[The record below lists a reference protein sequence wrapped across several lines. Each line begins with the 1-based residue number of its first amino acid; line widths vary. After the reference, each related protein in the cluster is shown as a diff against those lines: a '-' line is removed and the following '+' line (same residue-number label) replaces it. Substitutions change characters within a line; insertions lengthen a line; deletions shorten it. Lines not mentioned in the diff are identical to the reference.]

1 MLRVVAYV
9 CALLALAHGQT
20 TNVQSCTMF
29 NAPLPINAHIE
40 GCVEPPCIFPQG
52 TYAVINVLFRAP
64 RPIETMTTLVTALL
78 FTAIPYPLGDATHTC
93 NYLTNSFCPLVEGEV
108 VQYTLHMFIES
119 SFPAGTS
126 LPVEFRVREGSSLT
140 GSLIWCIRVPL
151 TIVPPLSSSN
161 MSARNATVADK
172 V

>member
-20 TNVQSCTMF
+20 TNVQSCSGV
-29 NAPLPINAHIE
+29 NALLPINAHIE
-40 GCVEPPCIFPQG
+40 GCLEPPCVFPQG
-52 TYAVINVLFRAP
+52 TYAVINVIFRAP
-64 RPIETMTTLVTALL
+64 RNIQTMTTVATAHIGIP
-78 FTAIPYPLGDATHTC
+78 FPYPLGDAAQTC
-93 NYLTNSFCPLVEGEV
+93 NYLTNSYCPLVEGEV

-126 LPVEFRVREGSSLT
+126 LPVEFRVNEGGFLGT
-140 GSLIWCIRVPL
+140 PIWCIRVPL
-151 TIVPPLSSSN
+151 TIVPPLPSSN

>member
-20 TNVQSCTMF
+20 TNVQSCTMA
-29 NAPLPINAHIE
+29 NAPLPINAHIV
-40 GCVEPPCIFPQG
+40 GCVEPPCIIQQYSYVG
-52 TYAVINVLFRAP
+52 INVLFRAP
-64 RPIETMTTLVTALL
+64 RNIQTMTTVATAHIRIP
-78 FTAIPYPLGDATHTC
+78 FPYPLGDAAQTC
-93 NYLTNSFCPLVEGEV
+93 NYLTNSYCPLVEGEV

-126 LPVEFRVREGSSLT
+126 LPVEFRVNEGGFLGT
-140 GSLIWCIRVPL
+140 PIWCIRVPL

-161 MSARNATVADK
+161 MSAGNATVADK